1 MEDGHFLGCVK
12 GEWSFL
18 WVCPRKDVWE
28 DGYYLELIGLPS
40 KCLGSDMFVKP
51 ILPWTWLTAKPMY
64 FSLACLSN
72 PRYLGLGG
80 LPCLIALGLAC
91 LPDPRYLGLGGL
103 PYLIAL
109 GVSRKDDHFLGHA
122 KRGYDHSIGC
132 ARAWHITKP
141 NHVMVW
147 LASYPAFPG
156 LGTLLNPITLRSG

>member
-1 MEDGHFLGCVK
+1 MFDRPMLSWIWLTAKSKFLDLTCLLDPRYLRFDGWPSSSTRGLTCLLGPHYLIPLVMQMEDGHFLGCVK

-91 LPDPRYLGLGGL
+91 LPDPRYLGFG
-103 PYLIAL
+103 
-109 GVSRKDDHFLGHA
+109 
-122 KRGYDHSIGC
+122 
-132 ARAWHITKP
+132 
-141 NHVMVW
+141 
-147 LASYPAFPG
+147 
-156 LGTLLNPITLRSG
+156 